1 MPPWAETE
9 TAADGVGW
17 VSPLA
22 AAETADS
29 AVSVSAGSASLLRW
43 ASNAAATARAAPSQ
57 LGSRSATVT

>member
-1 MPPWAETE
+1 
-9 TAADGVGW
+9 